1 MSDKRLTFLMIIE
14 KFTNI
19 HELTLKLFLNL
30 MHSLRTLPAWW
41 EYRHLSRYRQVKT
54 KTPKDFIDGPIHFR
68 AKPNK
73 EPLSSSRSP
82 PDRFTFVT
90 QILGNAN
97 RPMKMAEIYSSPKSN
112 FLPTNGEPIASK
124 ENVSSLRGK
133 LLNVRE
139 LINVR
144 RTTGIARARTAP
156 LSLTLLQ
163 TSSLPRNRFH
173 VIASTSP
180 VSVN

>member
-1 MSDKRLTFLMIIE
+1 
-14 KFTNI
+14 
-19 HELTLKLFLNL
+19 
-30 MHSLRTLPAWW
+30 
-41 EYRHLSRYRQVKT
+41 
-54 KTPKDFIDGPIHFR
+54 
-68 AKPNK
+68 
-73 EPLSSSRSP
+73 
-82 PDRFTFVT
+82 
-90 QILGNAN
+90 
-97 RPMKMAEIYSSPKSN
+97 MKVAEIYSSPKSN
-112 FLPTNGEPIASK
+112 FLPTHGEPIASK

-173 VIASTSP
+173 VTGVRELNKTARQPFLCI
-180 VSVN
+180 